1 MTSALFSSAANID
14 LSIPQL
20 LPEPRQ
26 KLTTRQKQFWEDI
39 EEGLRDVKRAK
50 NIDPDEDLPRI
61 NSFVNAAQ
69 FKTTPPQPLG
79 PRHDPCEEFIPGL
92 TAMPWWDDVEE
103 EEAARLFP
111 WKAELE
117 SKSEI
122 IIDEFFSVMERDKV
136 DNAEER
142 AKRKELKAMY
152 DIRDTSA
159 RDLFSSDSAWQNEV
173 MGGGWSAVRLQRLGE
188 WNVENCAR
196 FPKTYELIR
205 SLDIPLAVRGVCF
218 AKQGPNTGVA
228 EHSDGRNFIL
238 TSHLALKIPDGE
250 VSMTVGESK
259 RGWIEGKVCT
269 IDTSF
274 THSTVNKSSGDRY
287 VLIIDFWHPE
297 LTSIERGS
305 LEYIYDLRNK
315 FERGDVP
322 VRKLKK
328 KYDDE
333 REPEGGGLGAIWN
346 LVTGGKK

>member
-1 MTSALFSSAANID
+1 M
-14 LSIPQL
+14 
-20 LPEPRQ
+20 
-26 KLTTRQKQFWEDI
+26 
-39 EEGLRDVKRAK
+39 RDVKRAK

-259 RGWIEGKVCT
+259 RGWTEGKVCT

-297 LTSIERGS
+297 LTSIERDS